1 MGVREKGVFL
11 VGLCL
16 AWAAAAPPVWGQGA
30 NPLDL
35 TNLQREVL
43 HRVFGQHTFEA
54 PALPSADADLGLR
67 VDPTAPG
74 GLYRMGAEG
83 DLPLRLR
90 VAIRSIGSLEPVAL
104 AYRVVNFYGQKVAE
118 GALGPAVP
126 DEHGTAALSLV
137 IEDITRAG
145 YYHVLVTGES
155 GGRTAL
161 GACGVVIVLPVDQ
174 ERRVK
179 NPFGV
184 AAPPWKMPA
193 EVPAICRRL
202 GARFLAFDWPY
213 EAHPEGSP
221 AEVQERLDVAR
232 RRGLAL
238 MGIIPLTPADDP
250 GPFAFMN
257 TAVVQRYAET
267 VPDWQIGSRLDW
279 PSGLFGPV
287 ESPDRYREMVRS
299 LIEGLRRV
307 EAPVSVWVAA
317 TPGFLADV
325 LTEGPVLAGADGVS
339 LYMDAS
345 ARGGACSF
353 DRLRAGSEPAEWD
366 TPHPELARE
375 PNLRSGAF
383 RRSLDYGIRVARRL
397 DIKRAA
403 VAGAADEP
411 GIGSP
416 QQRAWK
422 LVTRHVLALAAGAE
436 RVFVRPDCLMDETR
450 DRRSPLPEAAA
461 YAWMTHVLGP
471 ASYEADLWADVP
483 LLEAHLFSGVEQRV
497 AVVWSWVGQDAAEPD
512 RGALVF
518 EKGGGLEAYDM
529 VGRPVGIWKGRRLVV
544 PLGEAPVYVTS
555 PSLRADAMRER
566 FRRTRVVGLDPATLW
581 IRSVVRG
588 EAPGRVRVN
597 VWVQSHLPRR
607 AEGRVGL
614 VVPEGWRAR
623 QAKHRFSL
631 EAGEAREFT
640 FECDV
645 AEEAAPAPYRLEAAA
660 TLDEA
665 WVRRAFQVQVAQA
678 PQRSITVGGG
688 LADWEGIRPVRLAD
702 DATGT
707 SAEVRTAWDRE
718 FFYFSAVVHR
728 ERETFLGG
736 PHAFSGDAIQLGF
749 GLSERADDD
758 FGSRGRGKGLP
769 AGAFRDTD
777 HLFALTFG
785 SEGPQV
791 IRLRAPRVALRT
803 HVPGNMDSWYGPVED
818 AKVLI
823 GRDHDAGVTIYE
835 AAIPLAAIEPLRAER
850 GRVFRFG
857 FRIGDGRN
865 APLEWARTAGVP
877 DYLANPAS
885 FLPTGEASLPCQTRW
900 ALVGRMPFEP
910 RP

>member
-1 MGVREKGVFL
+1 MGVRERGVLL
-11 VGLCL
+11 VGFCL

-43 HRVFGQHTFEA
+43 HRVFEQHTFEA
-54 PALPSADADLGLR
+54 PAPPSADADLGVR

-74 GLYRMGAEG
+74 GLYRMGPEG
-83 DLPLRLR
+83 DLPLLR
-90 VAIRSIGSLEPVAL
+90 VAIRSVGSLEPVGL

-126 DEHGTAALSLV
+126 DEHGMAALSLV
-137 IEDITRAG
+137 LEDITRAG

-155 GGRTAL
+155 GGRTAS
-161 GACGVVIVLPVDQ
+161 GACGVVIVPPVDN
-174 ERRVK
+174 EPRTK
-179 NPFGV
+179 NPFGFAGWNYDAESAEV
-184 AAPPWKMPA
+184 AA
-193 EVPAICRRL
+193 RL
-202 GARFLAFDWPY
+202 GAQRLVFDWPY
-213 EAHPEGSP
+213 EAHPEGSS
-221 AEVQERLDVAR
+221 AEVRERIDLAHN
-232 RRGLAL
+232 RGLAL
-238 MGIIPLTPADDP
+238 TGIIPLTPADDP
-250 GPFAFMN
+250 GPFALMN

-267 VPDWQIGSRLDW
+267 IPDWQIGSRLDW

-287 ESPDRYREMVRS
+287 ESPGRYREMVCS
-299 LIEGLRRV
+299 LIEGLRRA
-307 EAPVSVWVAA
+307 EAPVSIWVAA

-339 LYMDAS
+339 LYVEAS
-345 ARGGACSF
+345 ARGG
-353 DRLRAGSEPAEWD
+353 D
-366 TPHPELARE
+366 TPHPESARE

-397 DIKRAA
+397 GVKRAV
-403 VAGAADEP
+403 VAGVGDGP

-422 LVTRHVLALAAGAE
+422 LVTRHVLTLAAGAE
-436 RVFVRPDCLMDETR
+436 RVFVRPECLMDETPGW
-450 DRRSPLPEAAA
+450 RSPLPEAAA
-461 YAWMTHVLGP
+461 YAWMTHLLAPV
-471 ASYEADLWADVP
+471 SYKGDLWADVP
-483 LLEAHLFSGVEQRV
+483 LLEAHLFSGVGQRV
-497 AVVWSWVGQDAAEPD
+497 VVVWSWIGQDAAEPD

-518 EKGGGLEAYDM
+518 EKGGGLEAYDV
-529 VGRPVGIWKGRRLVV
+529 VGRPVGIWKGPRLVV

-555 PSLRADAMRER
+555 PSLRADEMREL
-566 FRRTRVVGLDPATLW
+566 FRRARVVGLDPATLW
-581 IRSVVRG
+581 IRGVVRG

-597 VWVQSHLPRR
+597 VWVQSHLPHR

-645 AEEAAPAPYRLEAAA
+645 AEEAAPAPYRIEAAA

-665 WVRRAFQVQVAQA
+665 WVRRTFQVQVAQA

-785 SEGPQV
+785 PEGPRV
-791 IRLRAPRVALRT
+791 IRLRAPRCALRT
-803 HVPGNMDSWYGPVED
+803 HVPGNMDSWYGPVEG
-818 AKVLI
+818 AKVLV

-835 AAIPLAAIEPLRAER
+835 AAIPMAAIEPLRGER

-885 FLPTGEASLPCQTRW
+885 FLPTGGASLPCQTRW
-900 ALVGRMPFEP
+900 ALVGPRAGPEEP
-910 RP
+910 